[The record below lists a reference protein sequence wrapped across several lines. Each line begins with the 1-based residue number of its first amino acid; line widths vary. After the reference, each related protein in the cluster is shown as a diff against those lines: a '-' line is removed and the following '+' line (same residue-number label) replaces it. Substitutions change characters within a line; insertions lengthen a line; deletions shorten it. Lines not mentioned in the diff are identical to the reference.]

1 MAMVLLVATSD
12 AGEPLV
18 GPEVADRLGCLGI
31 TRLAL
36 LRDTTSTAVILEGW
50 AFDPIHIDEAA
61 RAVFPDGMASVR
73 TFHEIEYVG
82 VSASHRRRRT

>member
-1 MAMVLLVATSD
+1 MAMVLLVAGAD

-18 GPEVADRLGCLGI
+18 GPVVADRLGGLGI

-36 LRDTTSTAVILEGW
+36 LRNTTSMAVVLEGW
-50 AFDPIHIDEAA
+50 AFDPSRIDEAI

-82 VSASHRRRRT
+82 VSGSHRRRRT